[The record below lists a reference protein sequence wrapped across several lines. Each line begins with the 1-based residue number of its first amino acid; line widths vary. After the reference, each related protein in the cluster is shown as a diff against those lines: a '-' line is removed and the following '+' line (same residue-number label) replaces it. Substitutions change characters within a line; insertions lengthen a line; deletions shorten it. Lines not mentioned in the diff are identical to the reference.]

1 MVQYHRIRETTTL
14 LANNNNNN
22 SQQKPINNLIL
33 ISIGTPEKG
42 TELFQHLNIP
52 NGSKWIFVDPTNTL
66 YDKLHLNTTF
76 LSPQTAYTFRDRILG
91 MNSNTNDLRDL
102 FDVLSKWK
110 DAIYIPPKMDQAF
123 QQGGAFIFDHDHD
136 NDDND
141 DGGKMVFAHYDA
153 STGDH
158 IAPDD
163 FVKIAIAISKEK
175 KVVVS

>member
-14 LANNNNNN
+14 LANTNNNNNN

-91 MNSNTNDLRDL
+91 MNQNTNDLSDL

-123 QQGGAFIFDHDHD
+123 QQGGAFIFD
-136 NDDND
+136 NDE
-141 DGGKMVFAHYDA
+141 GKMVFAHYDA

-163 FVKIAIAISKEK
+163 FVKIAIDISKEK
-175 KVVVS
+175 KVVV